1 MVPGLNLHHGQGPQ
15 RRRGTVT
22 VCHCTVGARP
32 SDRACPADAAK
43 GWLTELCARRPLA
56 LVPSPFRLRR
66 SSRLRAAIL
75 TSAALAGSTALAAPA
90 QAIDVVQLQLPLLQT
105 SFTVKTA
112 ELRDPTKL
120 IRGSSDLAELD
131 RATNGSIGRELAR
144 VFSTPL
150 PIDVRSFANQAVGS
164 PLLDQALL
172 LVSALGQV
180 DGVPDTFDS
189 KDLAASLNRTAA
201 TGPLTVVDLLQ
212 ALPGRTVT
220 VDLQKFVVALER
232 LQRQQSEGLRLAA
245 ATPAAVTT
253 ALSAPGPLEIQRQE
267 QSISVRHRPGPL
279 AAVVIAPKGR
289 GNGRLAVISHGLWD
303 SPESF
308 EGWAKH
314 LASHGTTVVLPRHP
328 GSDSS
333 QQQAMLAG
341 KMPPP
346 SPEDLKLRPL
356 DVSALIDAA
365 ASGALKL
372 PAPVRTDAV
381 VALGQSWGATTVL
394 QLAGARPSASRMLGR
409 CADPRDPER
418 NLSWVLQC
426 SFKATADQSA
436 LADPRIKAVVAVS
449 PPMALLFDTGAAQA
463 MNARALL
470 VSGSRDWVVPSGPE
484 AITPMAAQIRGIGG
498 GHRLVLAKGGDH
510 FNLRSPLEEGG
521 GPLRG
526 VILAWV
532 NGAFQAGAAAAPGPK
547 APALLPADGW
557 GDAQIPLVDVT
568 DTLQKG
574 S

>member
-1 MVPGLNLHHGQGPQ
+1 M
-15 RRRGTVT
+15 
-22 VCHCTVGARP
+22 VCHGGRCGCPSRP
-32 SDRACPADAAK
+32 RLTGGGSAEAAK
-43 GWLTELCARRPLA
+43 DWLTERCARRPSA
-56 LVPSPFRLRR
+56 LVRPPFRLRPA
-66 SSRLRAAIL
+66 SRLRGALLAA
-75 TSAALAGSTALAAPA
+75 AALAGSTALAAPA
-90 QAIDVVQLQLPLLQT
+90 RAIEVVQLQLPLLQT

-112 ELRDPTKL
+112 ELRDPARL

-150 PIDVRSFANQAVGS
+150 PLNVRSFANQAVGS

-172 LVSALGQV
+172 LVSALGEV
-180 DGVPDTFDS
+180 DGVPDTIDS
-189 KDLAASLNRTAA
+189 KDLATSLNRTAA

-212 ALPGRTVT
+212 AMPGRTVT
-220 VDLQKFVVALER
+220 VDLKKFFVGLER

-245 ATPAAVTT
+245 APPTAVSPALA
-253 ALSAPGPLEIQRQE
+253 APGPQAIQRTE
-267 QSISVRHRPGPL
+267 QTIRVRHRPEAL
-279 AAVVIAPKGR
+279 AVVVIAPKTG

-303 SPESF
+303 SPEGF

-341 KMPPP
+341 KVPPP
-346 SPEDLKLRPL
+346 SPDDLKLRPL

-365 ASGALKL
+365 ASGALTL

-394 QLAGARPSASRMLGR
+394 QLAGLRPSADRMQGR
-409 CADPRDPER
+409 CADLRDPDR
-418 NLSWVLQC
+418 NISWVLQC
-426 SFKATADQSA
+426 SFKATADQA
-436 LADPRIKAVVAVS
+436 GLADPRVKAVVAVS
-449 PPMALLFDTGAAQA
+449 PPMALLFDTGSSQT
-463 MNARALL
+463 MTARALL

-484 AITPMAAQIRGIGG
+484 AIAPMAAQARGIGG

-526 VILAWV
+526 LILAWV
-532 NGAFQAGAAAAPGPK
+532 NGAFQAGAAAAPGPT

-557 GDAQIPLVDVT
+557 GDAEIPLVDVT
-568 DTLQKG
+568 PALQKG
-574 S
+574 G